1 MKFCNYIEH
10 NIKNECDTHISGIK
24 RLYLIN
30 AKDYVGADD
39 TTIYLTVGSSAYE
52 IDAAKNTASLV
63 QTAITNNF
71 DQTHIQSVL
80 TFSVNKS
87 ASNLLKQQMDLTL
100 GKFKVLVE
108 YWDRSW
114 LFVDDS
120 DFFFEQTS
128 AIRNTGVQEK
138 DFGGFTFVYT
148 LHSYD
153 YGIDY
158 KTMPNV
164 VTDASTDP
172 NWVLINED
180 CEVV

>member
-10 NIKNECDTHISGIK
+10 NIKNECNTLISGIR

-30 AKDYVGADD
+30 ARDYVGVDD
-39 TTIYLTVGSSAYE
+39 STIYLTVGSSAYE
-52 IDAAKNTASLV
+52 IDAAKNTTSLV
-63 QTAITNNF
+63 QTAITNSWK
-71 DQTHIQSVL
+71 QTHIQSVL
-80 TFSVNKS
+80 TFSINKE

-100 GKFKVLVE
+100 GKFKILIE

-120 DFFFEQTS
+120 DFYFEQTS
-128 AIRNTGVQEK
+128 AIRNTGIQEK
-138 DFGGFTFVYT
+138 DFGGFTFT
-148 LHSYD
+148 DTFHSYD

-158 KTMPNV
+158 ETMPNV

-172 NWVLINED
+172 VWSLISEE
-180 CEVV
+180 CETV

>member
-1 MKFCNYIEH
+1 MRYCNNLEH
-10 NIKNECDTHISGIK
+10 NIKNECNTHISGIR

-39 TTIYLTVGSSAYE
+39 STIYLTIGSSAFE

-63 QTAITNNF
+63 QTAITNNRK
-71 DQTHIQSVL
+71 QTHIQSVL
-80 TFSVNKS
+80 TFSVNKE

-114 LFVDDS
+114 LFADSS
-120 DFFFEQTS
+120 DFFFEQTN
-128 AIRNTGVQEK
+128 AVRNTGIQEK
-138 DFGGFTFVYT
+138 DFGGFTFTYT
-148 LHSYD
+148 LRSYD

-158 KTMPNV
+158 ESMPDIV
-164 VTDASTDP
+164 LDGSTDP
-172 NWVLINED
+172 NWELISEE
-180 CEVV
+180 CEVI